1 MNKELQ
7 VSNLGLLSFAAKSII
22 YIRLTAVTVT
32 ATVANMQSLTVTVAF
47 KGDWYSDDIH
57 ISRFHLGPGPG

>member
-22 YIRLTAVTVT
+22 YIRLTAVT